1 MFGNPTLE
9 AFAPDV
15 VYVHTTFRN
24 LAPYLP
30 HPDDSAEA
38 VEGRLVDAERHFS
51 EMWERLSTAFACPIV
66 QNNFEYPFFRLYG
79 NRDATDIHGQTN
91 FVNRLN
97 ARFQLAAAQ
106 KPHLFIHDLS
116 YTAACYGLDRWADQS
131 VWYMYKYAMAL
142 EAIPSLAH
150 SVASIIKSIFGRNKK
165 VLALDMDNTLW
176 GGRRRRRRPGGA
188 GSGRRNAQRTGVSG
202 FQRYVKRQK
211 DIGVLLTVCSKNDPE
226 NALAGL
232 RHPDSALSPTIFK
245 SSAPTGSRRTA
256 TLRKRPTC

>member
-1 MFGNPTLE
+1 
-9 AFAPDV
+9 
-15 VYVHTTFRN
+15 
-24 LAPYLP
+24 
-30 HPDDSAEA
+30 
-38 VEGRLVDAERHFS
+38 
-51 EMWERLSTAFACPIV
+51 MWERLSTAFACPIV

-176 GGRRRRRRPGGA
+176 GGVVGDD
-188 GSGRRNAQRTGVSG
+188 GRRGWIWA
-202 FQRYVKRQK
+202 K
-211 DIGVLLTVCSKNDPE
+211 
-226 NALAGL
+226 
-232 RHPDSALSPTIFK
+232 
-245 SSAPTGSRRTA
+245 
-256 TLRKRPTC
+256 KRPTDRRFWNFSVTSNARRTSACC